1 MRFFSK
7 RMMERIDYWRGFT
20 GGFLAGVAIGAW
32 IYFSPGKNR
41 KPADLEG
48 FDPEETNHVHLRRES
63 AESAGDPTQL
73 VSENAGASKID
84 FQRPG
89 HNSAS

>member
-32 IYFSPGKNR
+32 IYLSPGKNR

-48 FDPEETNHVHLRRES
+48 FDPEETNHVHLRRDS
-63 AESAGDPTQL
+63 AESAGDPSWL
-73 VSENAGASKID
+73 IPENAGATRMD
-84 FQRPG
+84 FQRPSQN
-89 HNSAS
+89 HVS